1 MVARADGCGIECPI
15 RKRTFE
21 TCQYLFFSIIG
32 TLHPPNRG
40 AIHLYVCLSVC
51 LSVWPYT
58 GIHVNHILGRQSP
71 PGLLDQHLDR
81 PQHVNYLH
89 KKEMLVD

>member
-15 RKRTFE
+15 RKQTFDI
-21 TCQYLFFSIIG
+21 CQYLFFSIIG

-40 AIHLYVCLSVC
+40 AIHLYVCLSV
-51 LSVWPYT
+51 WPYT
-58 GIHVNHILGRQSP
+58 GIHVNHILGRQTP

>member
-15 RKRTFE
+15 RKRKFE
-21 TCQYLFFSIIG
+21 IYQYLFF
-32 TLHPPNRG
+32 
-40 AIHLYVCLSVC
+40 C

-58 GIHVNHILGRQSP
+58 GIHFNHSLGRQGP